1 MIGLI
6 RAAVFGLIG
15 LSAIYAVVSIYSR
28 SVRRERLEKE
38 WDSDPAREGLTKFER
53 DAYIDAGMRDYQNG
67 LRRKLIVLVYIVPAV
82 AFAVIVYVINAQ

>member
-6 RAAVFGLIG
+6 RTAVFGFAL
-15 LSAIYAVVSIYSR
+15 LSVIFFVVSVYSR

-38 WDSDPAREGLTKFER
+38 WDGDPARAGAPLADRQAFVDQGME
-53 DAYIDAGMRDYQNG
+53 AYQHG
-67 LRRKLIVLVYIVPAV
+67 LRRRLIWAVYIVPTL